1 MGKKKNKA
9 EDKPSVKKP
18 AEGHEDPPEAPPKA
32 GGAESSQT
40 AEGAYR
46 AAAVVFFT
54 RTDGGAVA
62 KVLVAVEERKVK
74 ASFLGLQEKGKV
86 AERLVVFPM
95 GRKEKKDKND
105 PVETAKREYIEETLD
120 YGSLARY
127 LDFADFDGG
136 GDIEASRLAPGSTVP
151 MTWSGADNMAL
162 YFSPAG
168 LTVLFCEVPAQEAD
182 EPGHEPPA
190 KKQRQEETAAELLS
204 KPKPSPSYHVGKVG
218 HLHSI
223 WLDAE
228 SLRTVA
234 LSKDKAPKLSLEGQ
248 DCRFFPTS
256 ASVLRLPE
264 ARKWRS
270 PYGTEAFP
278 AMGIIPKHMDAAC
291 EHLRLAVT
299 PSS

>member
-1 MGKKKNKA
+1 MFRIK
-9 EDKPSVKKP
+9 
-18 AEGHEDPPEAPPKA
+18 
-32 GGAESSQT
+32 
-40 AEGAYR
+40 GAYR

-54 RTDGGAVA
+54 RNDDGSVA

-74 ASFLGLQEKGKV
+74 ASFLDLEDKGKV
-86 AERLVVFPM
+86 VERLVVFPM

-136 GDIEASRLAPGSTVP
+136 GDSAAARLAPGSKVP

-162 YFSPAG
+162 YFAPAG
-168 LTVLFCEVPAQEAD
+168 LTVLFCEVPVAEAD

-190 KKQRQEETAAELLS
+190 KKQRQEETAAEL
-204 KPKPSPSYHVGKVG
+204 KAMPKPSPSYHVGKVG
-218 HLHSI
+218 HLQSV
-223 WLDAE
+223 WLDAQ

-234 LSKDKAPKLSLEGQ
+234 ESKDKAPKLSLQGQ

-264 ARKWRS
+264 ARKWLE
-270 PYGTEAFP
+270 T
-278 AMGIIPKHMDAAC
+278 
-291 EHLRLAVT
+291 T
-299 PSS
+299 PNA